1 MSTQEIPNYE
11 WVRFFDE
18 FSRRHEGRLTT
29 IEMLQGDYGDQIQA
43 RDLPLN
49 GISVEPDEVAEDQII
64 IMLGAN
70 PDARITHTISKPGRV
85 WLKQNED
92 GEDET
97 LEIESFEGT
106 ALLGFRSTA
115 FSDLNDETL
124 ADKAIA

>member
-18 FSRRHEGRLTT
+18 FSRRHEGWLSRVEFLPA
-29 IEMLQGDYGDQIQA
+29 DYGDQIHA
-43 RDLPLN
+43 RDLPLA

-64 IMLGAN
+64 IMLGGNA
-70 PDARITHTISKPGRV
+70 DARITHTISKPGRV
-85 WLKQNED
+85 WLKQNEK
-92 GEDET
+92 GEDEA

-106 ALLGFRSTA
+106 ALLRFRSTEV
-115 FSDLNDETL
+115 SELNDEIL

>member
-18 FSRRHEGRLTT
+18 FSRRHEGWLTT
-29 IEMLQGDYGDQIQA
+29 IEFLQADHGDQIQA
-43 RDLPLN
+43 RDLPLA

-64 IMLGAN
+64 IMLGDN
-70 PDARITHTISKPGRV
+70 SDARITHTISKPGRV
-85 WLKQNED
+85 WLKQNEM
-92 GEDET
+92 GEDDA

-106 ALLGFRSTA
+106 ALLRFRSTA
-115 FSDLNDETL
+115 LPEMNAEIL

>member
-18 FSRRHEGRLTT
+18 FSRRHEGWLTT
-29 IEMLQGDYGDQIQA
+29 IEFLHADYGDQIQA
-43 RDLPLN
+43 RDLPLA

-64 IMLGAN
+64 IMLGDN
-70 PDARITHTISKPGRV
+70 VGARITHTISKPGRV
-85 WLKQNED
+85 WLKQDEK
-92 GEDET
+92 GEDEA

-106 ALLGFRSTA
+106 ALLKFRSRA
-115 FSDLNDETL
+115 LSEMNDEPL